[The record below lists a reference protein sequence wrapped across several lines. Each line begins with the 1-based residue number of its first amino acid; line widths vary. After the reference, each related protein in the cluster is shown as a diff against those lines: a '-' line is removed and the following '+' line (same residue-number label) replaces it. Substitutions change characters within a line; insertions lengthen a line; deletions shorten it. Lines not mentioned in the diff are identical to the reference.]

1 LTGLFAEIRARAAG
15 VMERARSVRLDE
27 AALRAL
33 ADRLRGERPAAATWD
48 ATTHHRGS
56 PASTLAFVVTLDAV
70 NFGSGWF
77 PKLRKRAGCSGYFTV
92 AMSLKDRF
100 DRGGAWSAGELAE
113 LTPADLAA
121 VLGQDLAEPD
131 VAELLALFAESLSDL
146 GRFLLARHG
155 GRFEGLVEAAGGRA
169 ERLVRELARM
179 PLYRDVARYDD
190 ESVPFYKRAQITAAD
205 LALAF
210 AGRGPGRF
218 EDLDELTAFADNLVP
233 HVLRI
238 EGALRYAPSLEKR
251 IEAGDLLEAGS
262 PEEIEIRAAGLHG
275 VERIVEELRRA
286 GARATAREI
295 DWRLW
300 HRGQEPRFK
309 AHPRHRARSAFY

>member
-1 LTGLFAEIRARAAG
+1 VKGLFAEIRERAAEVTARA
-15 VMERARSVRLDE
+15 RLVRIDE

-33 ADRLRGERPAAATWD
+33 AGRLGGERPAPATWD
-48 ATTHHRGS
+48 ATTHHCGS

-77 PKLRKRAGCSGYFTV
+77 PKLRKRAGRSGYFTV
-92 AMSLKDRF
+92 AMGLKDRF
-100 DRGGAWSAGELAE
+100 DRSGAWSASELAE
-113 LTPADLAA
+113 IAPADLAP
-121 VLGQDLAEPD
+121 VLGQDLGDPE
-131 VAELLALFAESLSDL
+131 VAELLALFVESLSDL
-146 GRFLLARHG
+146 GRFLLAHHA
-155 GRFEGLVEAAGGRA
+155 GRFEGLLEAAGGRA
-169 ERLVRELARM
+169 ELLVRELARM
-179 PLYRDVARYDD
+179 PLYQDVARYGDA
-190 ESVPFYKRAQITAAD
+190 SVPFYKRAQITAAD

-210 AGRGPGRF
+210 ERRGPGRF

-233 HVLRI
+233 HVLRV
-238 EGALRYAPSLEKR
+238 EGALRYAPSLERR
-251 IEAGDLLEAGS
+251 IEAGELLEAGS

-275 VERIVEELRRA
+275 VERITEELRRS
-286 GARATAREI
+286 GAPATAREI